1 MKRLFVLMS
10 CAVLLSAC
18 GSRAPKAPVVS
29 PVAVVKAHTLTD
41 ANGNT
46 IENVPFR
53 AGVSSVTVEKLA
65 EAQGCTGGQG
75 AGLLTPQ
82 GPVEIY
88 RMLCDNRQVYT
99 ARCEMRQCRQMS
111 MSQAGGYA
119 VYQVPAD
126 SNIVV
131 ATVPAAAVATAP
143 VSEAVVST
151 APVSAPT
158 TAPETVASAQPA
170 QPAGQGKLSAKQVPR
185 LAFYWKCGECVK
197 NELVPP
203 IVARAY
209 ELEAIKN
216 GYTVSDAEIANVSI
230 VAFRQRHPAARVMFG
245 MFAGKDTLSTKIFFR
260 DKTFVA
266 EDYMVNAMIGM
277 NGISENVGRLTFKQ
291 LRAAQ

>member
-126 SNIVV
+126 SNVVV
-131 ATVPAAAVATAP
+131 ATMPAAAV
-143 VSEAVVST
+143 ST
-151 APVSAPT
+151 APLAAPT
-158 TAPETVASAQPA
+158 TAPEMVAPEMVAPAQPA

-185 LAFYWKCGECVK
+185 LAFYWKCGDCVK

-203 IVARAY
+203 IVAKAY

-291 LRAAQ
+291 LKAAQ